1 MHKQTI
7 SLNIIVG
14 ELLAAPAFLNNSIK
28 LRTPMFDV
36 RLLCRYGGSG
46 KQLPYGDRSLFLQL
60 SAEESCGGLN
70 KLCLKT
76 GLKGGEIPCSDGGD
90 ASCDVTA

>member
-1 MHKQTI
+1 MHKHTI

-14 ELLAAPAFLNNSIK
+14 ELLAAPAFLNNSIN

-46 KQLPYGDRSLFLQL
+46 KPPPYGDRSLFLQL
-60 SAEESCGGLN
+60 SAEESSGGLN
-70 KLCLKT
+70 MLCAKT
-76 GLKGGEIPCSDGGD
+76 GLKGGEIPCSDGGNTTCNVP
-90 ASCDVTA
+90 A